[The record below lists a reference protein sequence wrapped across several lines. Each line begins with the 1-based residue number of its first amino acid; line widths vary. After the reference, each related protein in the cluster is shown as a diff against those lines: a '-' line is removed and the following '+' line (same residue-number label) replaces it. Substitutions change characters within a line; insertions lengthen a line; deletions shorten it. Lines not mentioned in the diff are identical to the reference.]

1 MNSSDQLGVQCDLD
15 VEDNLGDQAVLLT
28 VAGECDFVQ
37 VPHVGVQHYKKELTK
52 KEPLEAP
59 RGAALLSVVTP
70 AAGAPA
76 RRTAGAARRPS
87 KWVGLVEPGAAAGC
101 RLARGTW
108 RRRGGRPALR
118 ARSRARARRR

>member
-76 RRTAGAARRPS
+76 RPPRRSTPACARSDFPAGLYPLAALRLIVAARR
-87 KWVGLVEPGAAAGC
+87 AG
-101 RLARGTW
+101 
-108 RRRGGRPALR
+108 PA
-118 ARSRARARRR
+118 

>member
-1 MNSSDQLGVQCDLD
+1 MIAPNERLRPVWRPVDLD

-52 KEPLEAP
+52 KEHLEAP

-70 AAGAPA
+70 PGAPA
-76 RRTAGAARRPS
+76 RPPRR
-87 KWVGLVEPGAAAGC
+87 C
-101 RLARGTW
+101 RAPPEQM
-108 RRRGGRPALR
+108 GRPGR
-118 ARSRARARRR
+118 AR